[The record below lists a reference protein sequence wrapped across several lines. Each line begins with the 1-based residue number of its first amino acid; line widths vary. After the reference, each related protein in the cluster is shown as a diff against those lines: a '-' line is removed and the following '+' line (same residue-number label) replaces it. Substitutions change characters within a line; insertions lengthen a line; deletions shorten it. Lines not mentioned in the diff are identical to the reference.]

1 MFFDFLKLL
10 YTRTGEH
17 ILIDRG
23 AAAFDALFAGG
34 TTWKQITATILF
46 LIELPFAL
54 AFDVPM
60 TSVGPE
66 LDLTGYEMVFCDE
79 FEGDTL
85 NTDIWYHRGEGARA
99 GGYFASSQVDV
110 HDGNLVISG
119 EYLENGMYGSGWYGA
134 TVGIKEKYTRGYFE
148 IRCICSKGEDFWS
161 AFWIQADH
169 PYDPEISKGGVGGA
183 EIDIFEAMD
192 YDNLILRNSVLQT
205 IHCSGMQGD
214 TSGGL
219 NSASICRAKA
229 NDIYN
234 EYNVYGCEWTEDEY
248 IFYVNGVE
256 SARTSFADGVSQVPE
271 EVLVSLCVPN
281 EFEETDTDFKCEFIV
296 DYVKIY
302 QKASGR

>member
-1 MFFDFLKLL
+1 MFFELLKLL
-10 YTRTGEH
+10 YTRSGEQ
-17 ILIDRG
+17 IIIDRG
-23 AAAFDALFAGG
+23 AAAFKALFAGG
-34 TTWKQITATILF
+34 VTWRQITATIMF
-46 LIELPFAL
+46 LIELPLSLMFEL
-54 AFDVPM
+54 PM
-60 TSVGPE
+60 TPVGAE
-66 LDLTGYEMVFCDE
+66 LDLTDYSMVFYDE
-79 FEGDTL
+79 FEGNAL
-85 NTDIWYHRGEGARA
+85 NTDVWYHRAEGTRGA
-99 GGYFASSQVDV
+99 GFFADSQVDV
-110 HDGNLVISG
+110 RGGNLVITG
-119 EYLENGMYGSGWYGA
+119 EYLEDGKFGEGWYAA

-148 IRCICSKGEDFWS
+148 IRCICNKGGDFWS

-169 PYDPEISKGGVGGA
+169 PYDPEISKGGIGGA

-192 YDNLILRNSVLQT
+192 YDNLLKRNSVIQT
-205 IHCSGMQGD
+205 VHCSGMAGD

-219 NSASICRAKA
+219 NSATVGRAKA

-271 EVLVSLCVPN
+271 EVLVSLCVPE

-302 QKASGR
+302 QKA